1 MRNRVSSYG
10 ICVLMLVT
18 FALGLMVTSAV
29 AGKGA
34 ALVVDPSKGKP
45 KTVIT
50 ISGSGFKPGEVVDVT
65 LETGPGII
73 HGLGTRKVDAI
84 VADKSGAF
92 SVKSAIPA
100 VAPVGEFTIEAAG
113 DKGTVATHPLV
124 VTK

>member
-1 MRNRVSSYG
+1 MQNRVGRYG
-10 ICVLMLVT
+10 VCILVMVP
-18 FALGLMVTSAV
+18 FVLGLMAASAS
-29 AGKGA
+29 AGKAA
-34 ALVVDPSKGKP
+34 ALVVNPMKGKP

-84 VADKSGAF
+84 VADDSGAF
-92 SVKSAIPA
+92 SVETGIPA

-113 DKGTVATHPLV
+113 DKGSLATHPLV
-124 VTK
+124 VTE

>member
-1 MRNRVSSYG
+1 MRNRVGRYG
-10 ICVLMLVT
+10 VYMLMVAA
-18 FALGLMVTSAV
+18 FALGVMAACASP
-29 AGKGA
+29 GKAA

-50 ISGSGFKPGEVVDVT
+50 ISGSGFKPDEVVDVT
-65 LETGPGII
+65 VETGPGII
-73 HGLGTRKVDAI
+73 NGLGTEKVDAI

-92 SVKSAIPA
+92 SVKSGIPV

-113 DKGTVATHPLV
+113 DQGSVARHPLV

>member
-1 MRNRVSSYG
+1 MRNRVGRYG
-10 ICVLMLVT
+10 VYMLMLAL
-18 FALGLMVTSAV
+18 FALGLMAASAS
-29 AGKGA
+29 AEKAA
-34 ALVVDPSKGKP
+34 ALVVEPSKGKP

-65 LETGPGII
+65 VETGPGVIN
-73 HGLGTRKVDAI
+73 GLGTEKVDAI

-92 SVKSAIPA
+92 SVKSGIPV

-113 DKGTVATHPLV
+113 DKGSLATHPLV

>member
-1 MRNRVSSYG
+1 MGNRLSRYGVS
-10 ICVLMLVT
+10 ILMVVAL
-18 FALGLMVTSAV
+18 ALGLMAACAST
-29 AGKGA
+29 GKAA

-50 ISGSGFKPGEVVDVT
+50 ISGSGFKPGEVVEVT

-73 HGLGTRKVDAI
+73 HGLGTEKVDAI
-84 VADKSGAF
+84 IADDSGAF
-92 SVKSAIPA
+92 SVETGIPA

-113 DKGTVATHPLV
+113 DHGSVATHPLI